1 MSKLN
6 IFEEYADLFEAE
18 DIDPKEYDYEG
29 EMAKDQLVTMADA
42 ASELHDMLDDTE
54 NLPEWC
60 QNKISKAT
68 DYIDTVRDY
77 MLAKKTKAGGDEL
90 DDIEKDMKK
99 EMKEYKELNP
109 TKAVNKMV
117 NTLAKKVKSMKN
129 EISVAA
135 RNKYYDSAKKDI
147 ERAKSSAVGKILRGK
162 EADGTRHDHSIEL
175 KRIARREKGIKTAK
189 NQAIK
194 NIRGELYGKKK
205 KNESVDEKFSI
216 TMPPAHGG
224 KKMLNVSMGGAIQ
237 LLKKHGATKDHL
249 RTALSGRGGSF
260 KNDKGHTFKVQAESV
275 NEISKKTAGSYIKKR
290 IYDVGSAAGRMGADF
305 GIGPEEKKK
314 NREKAVRQYVKYQKG
329 MNRATDKLTGKA
341 KVPATENVNPTLE
354 EWKKSLSESVYTEKL
369 KVSDGMGAWVKDFQ
383 KSDAPQFKGKN
394 DKERRDMA
402 VAAYLSAK
410 RGD

>member
-90 DDIEKDMKK
+90 DDIEKDMK
-99 EMKEYKELNP
+99 EYKELNP
-109 TKAVNKMV
+109 TKAVNKMASS
-117 NTLAKKVKSMKN
+117 LAKKVKSMKN
-129 EISVAA
+129 EISVAK
-135 RNKYYDSAKKDI
+135 RNKYYDDAKKDI

-175 KRIARREKGIKTAK
+175 RRIARREKGIKTAK

-194 NIRGELYGKKK
+194 NIRRELYPKKK
-205 KNESVDEKFSI
+205 ANEAV
-216 TMPPAHGG
+216 T
-224 KKMLNVSMGGAIQ
+224 
-237 LLKKHGATKDHL
+237 
-249 RTALSGRGGSF
+249 
-260 KNDKGHTFKVQAESV
+260 

-290 IYDVGSAAGRMGADF
+290 VYDVGSAAGRMGADF

-354 EWKKSLSESVYTEKL
+354 EWKKNLSESVYTEKL

-383 KSDAPQFKGKN
+383 KSDAPQFKGKD

>member
-90 DDIEKDMKK
+90 DDIEKDMK
-99 EMKEYKELNP
+99 EYKELNP
-109 TKAVNKMV
+109 TKAVNKMASS
-117 NTLAKKVKSMKN
+117 LAKKVKSMKN
-129 EISVAA
+129 EISVAK
-135 RNKYYDSAKKDI
+135 RNKYYDDAKKDI

-175 KRIARREKGIKTAK
+175 RRIARREKGIKTAK

-194 NIRGELYGKKK
+194 NIRRELYPKKK
-205 KNESVDEKFSI
+205 ANEAV
-216 TMPPAHGG
+216 T
-224 KKMLNVSMGGAIQ
+224 
-237 LLKKHGATKDHL
+237 
-249 RTALSGRGGSF
+249 
-260 KNDKGHTFKVQAESV
+260 

-290 IYDVGSAAGRMGADF
+290 VYDVGSAAGRMGADF

-354 EWKKSLSESVYTEKL
+354 EWKKNLSESVYTEKL
-369 KVSDGMGAWVKDFQ
+369 KVSDGMGVWVKDFQ
-383 KSDAPQFKGKN
+383 KSDAPQFKGKD

>member
-1 MSKLN
+1 MSKVN
-6 IFEEYADLFEAE
+6 IFEEFADLFEAE
-18 DIDPKEYDYEG
+18 EIDPREYDYEG
-29 EMAKDQLVTMADA
+29 EMAKDQLLTMADA
-42 ASELHDMLDDTE
+42 AAELHDMLEDTE

-77 MLAKKTKAGGDEL
+77 MLAKKTKAGGDEE
-90 DDIEKDMKK
+90 DDAVK
-99 EMKEYKELNP
+99 EMMEYKEMNP

-129 EISVAA
+129 EISVGM

-205 KNESVDEKFSI
+205 KNEAV
-216 TMPPAHGG
+216 T
-224 KKMLNVSMGGAIQ
+224 
-237 LLKKHGATKDHL
+237 
-249 RTALSGRGGSF
+249 
-260 KNDKGHTFKVQAESV
+260 

-329 MNRATDKLTGKA
+329 MNRAVDKLTGKA

>member
-90 DDIEKDMKK
+90 DDIEKDMK
-99 EMKEYKELNP
+99 EYKELNP

-147 ERAKSSAVGKILRGK
+147 DRAKEIAVGKILRGK
-162 EADGTRHDHSIEL
+162 EPDGTRHDHSIEL

-205 KNESVDEKFSI
+205 KNEAV
-216 TMPPAHGG
+216 T
-224 KKMLNVSMGGAIQ
+224 
-237 LLKKHGATKDHL
+237 
-249 RTALSGRGGSF
+249 
-260 KNDKGHTFKVQAESV
+260 

-290 IYDVGSAAGRMGADF
+290 VYDVGSAAGRMGADF

-329 MNRATDKLTGKA
+329 MNRAVDKLTGKA

>member
-90 DDIEKDMKK
+90 DDIEKDMK
-99 EMKEYKELNP
+99 EYKELNP
-109 TKAVNKMV
+109 TKAVNKMASS
-117 NTLAKKVKSMKN
+117 LAKKVKSMKKN
-129 EISVAA
+129 EDNVDEISVGM

-175 KRIARREKGIKTAK
+175 RRIKRREKGIKTAK
-189 NQAIK
+189 DQAIK
-194 NIRGELYGKKK
+194 NIRRELYPKKK
-205 KNESVDEKFSI
+205 TNEAV
-216 TMPPAHGG
+216 A
-224 KKMLNVSMGGAIQ
+224 
-237 LLKKHGATKDHL
+237 
-249 RTALSGRGGSF
+249 
-260 KNDKGHTFKVQAESV
+260 
-275 NEISKKTAGSYIKKR
+275 NEISKKTVGNYIKKR
-290 IYDVGSAAGRMGADF
+290 TSGIASAGANSAF
-305 GIGPEEKKK
+305 GTKPSRDKGIQ
-314 NREKAVRQYVKYQKG
+314 NVVKYQRGTKI
-329 MNRATDKLTGKA
+329 AVDKLTGKA

-354 EWKKSLSESVYTEKL
+354 EWKKNLSESVYTEKL

-383 KSDAPQFKGKN
+383 KSDAPQFKGK
-394 DKERRDMA
+394 DDEERRDMA

>member
-1 MSKLN
+1 MSKVN
-6 IFEEYADLFEAE
+6 IFEEFADLFEAE
-18 DIDPKEYDYEG
+18 EIDPKEYDYEG
-29 EMAKDQLVTMADA
+29 EMAKDQLLTMADA
-42 ASELHDMLDDTE
+42 AAELHDMLEDTE

-77 MLAKKTKAGGDEL
+77 MLAKKTKAGGDEE
-90 DDIEKDMKK
+90 DDAVK
-99 EMKEYKELNP
+99 EMMEYKEMNP

-129 EISVAA
+129 EISVGM

-205 KNESVDEKFSI
+205 KNEAV
-216 TMPPAHGG
+216 T
-224 KKMLNVSMGGAIQ
+224 
-237 LLKKHGATKDHL
+237 
-249 RTALSGRGGSF
+249 
-260 KNDKGHTFKVQAESV
+260 

-354 EWKKSLSESVYTEKL
+354 EWKKNLSESVYTEKL

-383 KSDAPQFKGKN
+383 KSDAPQFKGKD

>member
-1 MSKLN
+1 MSKVN
-6 IFEEYADLFEAE
+6 IFEEFADLFEAE
-18 DIDPKEYDYEG
+18 EIDPREYDYEG
-29 EMAKDQLVTMADA
+29 EMAKDQLLTMADA
-42 ASELHDMLDDTE
+42 AAELHDMLEDTE

-77 MLAKKTKAGGDEL
+77 MLAKKTKAGGDEE
-90 DDIEKDMKK
+90 DDAVK
-99 EMKEYKELNP
+99 EMMEYKEMNP

-129 EISVAA
+129 EISVGM

-205 KNESVDEKFSI
+205 KNEAV
-216 TMPPAHGG
+216 T
-224 KKMLNVSMGGAIQ
+224 
-237 LLKKHGATKDHL
+237 
-249 RTALSGRGGSF
+249 
-260 KNDKGHTFKVQAESV
+260 

-314 NREKAVRQYVKYQKG
+314 IER
-329 MNRATDKLTGKA
+329 KLLD
-341 KVPATENVNPTLE
+341 N
-354 EWKKSLSESVYTEKL
+354 
-369 KVSDGMGAWVKDFQ
+369 M
-383 KSDAPQFKGKN
+383 
-394 DKERRDMA
+394 
-402 VAAYLSAK
+402 
-410 RGD
+410 

>member
-90 DDIEKDMKK
+90 DDIEKDMK
-99 EMKEYKELNP
+99 EYKELNP
-109 TKAVNKMV
+109 TKAVNKMA
-117 NTLAKKVKSMKN
+117 NSLAKKVKSMKKN
-129 EISVAA
+129 EDNVDEISVGM

-175 KRIARREKGIKTAK
+175 RRIKRREKGIKTAK
-189 NQAIK
+189 DQAIK
-194 NIRGELYGKKK
+194 NIRRELYPKKK
-205 KNESVDEKFSI
+205 TNEAV
-216 TMPPAHGG
+216 A
-224 KKMLNVSMGGAIQ
+224 
-237 LLKKHGATKDHL
+237 
-249 RTALSGRGGSF
+249 
-260 KNDKGHTFKVQAESV
+260 
-275 NEISKKTAGSYIKKR
+275 NEISKKTVGNYIKKR
-290 IYDVGSAAGRMGADF
+290 TSDIAGAGGEMSGDF
-305 GIGPEEKKK
+305 GIGPDDKKARRHRGVS
-314 NREKAVRQYVKYQKG
+314 NFVKYQRGTK
-329 MNRATDKLTGKA
+329 RAVDKLTGKA
-341 KVPATENVNPTLE
+341 KVPATENNDMYTKNTATKDKMAYKKDNQRNAPYKPTLE
-354 EWKKSLSESVYTEKL
+354 EWKKNLSESVYTEKL

-383 KSDAPQFKGKN
+383 KSDAPQFKGKDN
-394 DKERRDMA
+394 EERRDMA

>member
-1 MSKLN
+1 MSKVN
-6 IFEEYADLFEAE
+6 IFEEFADLFEAE
-18 DIDPKEYDYEG
+18 EIDPREYDYEG
-29 EMAKDQLVTMADA
+29 EMAKDQLLTMADA
-42 ASELHDMLDDTE
+42 AAELHDMLEDTE

-77 MLAKKTKAGGDEL
+77 MLAKKTKAGGDEE
-90 DDIEKDMKK
+90 DDAVK
-99 EMKEYKELNP
+99 EMMEYKEMNP

-129 EISVAA
+129 EISVGM

-205 KNESVDEKFSI
+205 KNEAV
-216 TMPPAHGG
+216 T
-224 KKMLNVSMGGAIQ
+224 
-237 LLKKHGATKDHL
+237 
-249 RTALSGRGGSF
+249 
-260 KNDKGHTFKVQAESV
+260 

-290 IYDVGSAAGRMGADF
+290 VYDVGSAAGRMGADF

-329 MNRATDKLTGKA
+329 MNRAVDKLTGKA

>member
-90 DDIEKDMKK
+90 DDIEKDMK
-99 EMKEYKELNP
+99 EYKELNP

-129 EISVAA
+129 EISVGM
-135 RNKYYDSAKKDI
+135 RNKYYDAAKKSHDRAGNSAFARHLRKEPGI
-147 ERAKSSAVGKILRGK
+147 EKDLDTMR
-162 EADGTRHDHSIEL
+162 
-175 KRIARREKGIKTAK
+175 KRKAGIKIAK

-194 NIRGELYGKKK
+194 NIRRELYPKKK
-205 KNESVDEKFSI
+205 TNEAI
-216 TMPPAHGG
+216 T
-224 KKMLNVSMGGAIQ
+224 
-237 LLKKHGATKDHL
+237 
-249 RTALSGRGGSF
+249 
-260 KNDKGHTFKVQAESV
+260 

-290 IYDVGSAAGRMGADF
+290 VYDVGSAAGRMGADF

-329 MNRATDKLTGKA
+329 INRATDKLTGKA
-341 KVPATENVNPTLE
+341 KVPATENNDMYTKNTATKDKMAYKKDNQKNAPYKPTLE

-369 KVSDGMGAWVKDFQ
+369 KVSDGMGAWVRDFQ
-383 KSDAPQFKGKN
+383 KSDAPQFKGKD

>member
-90 DDIEKDMKK
+90 DDIEKDMK
-99 EMKEYKELNP
+99 EYKELNP
-109 TKAVNKMV
+109 TKAVNKMA
-117 NTLAKKVKSMKN
+117 NALAKKVKGMKKN
-129 EISVAA
+129 EDNVDEISVAA
-135 RNKYYDSAKKDI
+135 RNKYYDNAKKDI

-175 KRIARREKGIKTAK
+175 RRIARREKGIKTAK

-194 NIRGELYGKKK
+194 NIRKELYPKKK
-205 KNESVDEKFSI
+205 ANE
-216 TMPPAHGG
+216 
-224 KKMLNVSMGGAIQ
+224 
-237 LLKKHGATKDHL
+237 AT
-249 RTALSGRGGSF
+249 T
-260 KNDKGHTFKVQAESV
+260 

-290 IYDVGSAAGRMGADF
+290 VYDVGSAAGRMGADF
-305 GIGPEEKKK
+305 GIGPEEKKR
-314 NREKAVRQYVKYQKG
+314 NRNKAVSQYVKYQKG
-329 MNRATDKLTGKA
+329 MNRAVDKLTGKA
-341 KVPATENVNPTLE
+341 KVPATENVSPTLE
-354 EWKKSLSESVYTEKL
+354 QWKQRLSESVVTEKL

-394 DKERRDMA
+394 DEERRDMA

>member
-1 MSKLN
+1 
-6 IFEEYADLFEAE
+6 
-18 DIDPKEYDYEG
+18 
-29 EMAKDQLVTMADA
+29 
-42 ASELHDMLDDTE
+42 
-54 NLPEWC
+54 
-60 QNKISKAT
+60 
-68 DYIDTVRDY
+68 
-77 MLAKKTKAGGDEL
+77 
-90 DDIEKDMKK
+90 MKK
-99 EMKEYKELNP
+99 EG
-109 TKAVNKMV
+109 TVD
-117 NTLAKKVKSMKN
+117 

-135 RNKYYDSAKKDI
+135 RNKYYDNAKKDI

-205 KNESVDEKFSI
+205 KNEAV
-216 TMPPAHGG
+216 T
-224 KKMLNVSMGGAIQ
+224 
-237 LLKKHGATKDHL
+237 
-249 RTALSGRGGSF
+249 
-260 KNDKGHTFKVQAESV
+260 

-341 KVPATENVNPTLE
+341 KVPATENVSPTLE
-354 EWKKSLSESVYTEKL
+354 QWKQRLSESVVTEKL

-394 DKERRDMA
+394 DEERRDMA

>member
-90 DDIEKDMKK
+90 DDIEKDMK
-99 EMKEYKELNP
+99 EYKELNP

-129 EISVAA
+129 EISEGM

-205 KNESVDEKFSI
+205 KNEAV
-216 TMPPAHGG
+216 T
-224 KKMLNVSMGGAIQ
+224 
-237 LLKKHGATKDHL
+237 
-249 RTALSGRGGSF
+249 
-260 KNDKGHTFKVQAESV
+260 

-290 IYDVGSAAGRMGADF
+290 VYDVGSAAGRMGADF

-329 MNRATDKLTGKA
+329 MNRAVDKLTGKA

-354 EWKKSLSESVYTEKL
+354 EWKKNLSESVYTEKL

>member
-1 MSKLN
+1 MSKVN
-6 IFEEYADLFEAE
+6 IFEEFADLFEAE
-18 DIDPKEYDYEG
+18 EIDPREYDYEG
-29 EMAKDQLVTMADA
+29 EMAKDQLLTMADA
-42 ASELHDMLDDTE
+42 AAELHDMLEDTE

-77 MLAKKTKAGGDEL
+77 MLAKKTKAGGDEE
-90 DDIEKDMKK
+90 DDAVK
-99 EMKEYKELNP
+99 EMMEYKEMNP

-129 EISVAA
+129 EISVGM

-205 KNESVDEKFSI
+205 KNEAV
-216 TMPPAHGG
+216 T
-224 KKMLNVSMGGAIQ
+224 
-237 LLKKHGATKDHL
+237 
-249 RTALSGRGGSF
+249 
-260 KNDKGHTFKVQAESV
+260 

-290 IYDVGSAAGRMGADF
+290 VYDVGSAACRMGADF

-329 MNRATDKLTGKA
+329 MNRAVDKLTGKA

>member
-1 MSKLN
+1 
-6 IFEEYADLFEAE
+6 
-18 DIDPKEYDYEG
+18 
-29 EMAKDQLVTMADA
+29 
-42 ASELHDMLDDTE
+42 
-54 NLPEWC
+54 
-60 QNKISKAT
+60 
-68 DYIDTVRDY
+68 
-77 MLAKKTKAGGDEL
+77 
-90 DDIEKDMKK
+90 
-99 EMKEYKELNP
+99 
-109 TKAVNKMV
+109 
-117 NTLAKKVKSMKN
+117 MKN

-135 RNKYYDSAKKDI
+135 RNKYYDNAKKDI

-205 KNESVDEKFSI
+205 KNEAV
-216 TMPPAHGG
+216 T
-224 KKMLNVSMGGAIQ
+224 
-237 LLKKHGATKDHL
+237 
-249 RTALSGRGGSF
+249 
-260 KNDKGHTFKVQAESV
+260 

-290 IYDVGSAAGRMGADF
+290 VYDVGSAAGRMGADF

-329 MNRATDKLTGKA
+329 MNRAVDKLTGKA

-354 EWKKSLSESVYTEKL
+354 EWKKNLSESVYTEKL

-383 KSDAPQFKGKN
+383 KSDAPQFKGKD

>member
-117 NTLAKKVKSMKN
+117 NTLAKKVKGMKN

-189 NQAIK
+189 DQAIK
-194 NIRGELYGKKK
+194 NIRRELYPKKK
-205 KNESVDEKFSI
+205 ANEAV
-216 TMPPAHGG
+216 T
-224 KKMLNVSMGGAIQ
+224 
-237 LLKKHGATKDHL
+237 
-249 RTALSGRGGSF
+249 
-260 KNDKGHTFKVQAESV
+260 

-290 IYDVGSAAGRMGADF
+290 VYDVGSAAGRMGADF

-329 MNRATDKLTGKA
+329 MNRAVDKLTGKA
-341 KVPATENVNPTLE
+341 KVPATENNDMYTKNTATKDKMAYKKDNQKNAPYNPTLE

-383 KSDAPQFKGKN
+383 KSDAPQFKGKD

>member
-1 MSKLN
+1 MSKVN
-6 IFEEYADLFEAE
+6 IFEEFADLFEAE
-18 DIDPKEYDYEG
+18 EIDPKEYDYEG
-29 EMAKDQLVTMADA
+29 EMAKDQLLTMADA
-42 ASELHDMLDDTE
+42 AAELHDMLEDTE

-77 MLAKKTKAGGDEL
+77 MLAKKTKAGGDEE
-90 DDIEKDMKK
+90 DDAVK
-99 EMKEYKELNP
+99 EMMEYKELNP

-205 KNESVDEKFSI
+205 KNEAV
-216 TMPPAHGG
+216 T
-224 KKMLNVSMGGAIQ
+224 
-237 LLKKHGATKDHL
+237 
-249 RTALSGRGGSF
+249 
-260 KNDKGHTFKVQAESV
+260 

-290 IYDVGSAAGRMGADF
+290 VYDVGSAAGRMGADF

-329 MNRATDKLTGKA
+329 MNKAVDKLTGKA